1 MSRTRCSAT
10 RRGAGGATGS
20 RRECDDALL
29 PPCCDAAFS
38 SVLHERCVAAARRGR
53 RHGHGTCRRPP
64 REPPFRRSPFPPPAH
79 VEISARRRRYLPA
92 ASAAR
97 QTAEDEPL
105 PRAARRITT
114 GAVAG
119 RQTPLPSLRR
129 GQDTKCGV
137 GSKRAGRQRWHLTV
151 TPATAARTDPISP
164 NPGTANHVAPRRLH
178 HVPRPG
184 TATRPLRARGARG
197 ASSRR
202 LLPGTALR
210 FFRASAAAGVTGA
223 GLVST
228 RVPARAPRADNIIGL
243 PFSAPP
249 GRRPAGPGARPFSG
263 RHVSRSRAARRGGLA
278 STYARVAG

>member
-1 MSRTRCSAT
+1 MAVGRCCTNGASR
-10 RRGAGGATGS
+10 RRDVGAGTATAPADGRRASPHFAGALFRLPHTWKSPRAGGDICRPRAPPVKPPKTSLSRAPRAGS
-20 RRECDDALL
+20 R
-29 PPCCDAAFS
+29 P
-38 SVLHERCVAAARRGR
+38 
-53 RHGHGTCRRPP
+53 
-64 REPPFRRSPFPPPAH
+64 
-79 VEISARRRRYLPA
+79 
-92 ASAAR
+92 
-97 QTAEDEPL
+97 
-105 PRAARRITT
+105 
-114 GAVAG
+114 
-119 RQTPLPSLRR
+119 
-129 GQDTKCGV
+129 DTKCGV

-164 NPGTANHVAPRRLH
+164 NPATANHVAPRRLH

-184 TATRPLRARGARG
+184 AATRPLRARGARG

-243 PFSAPP
+243 PFAAPP